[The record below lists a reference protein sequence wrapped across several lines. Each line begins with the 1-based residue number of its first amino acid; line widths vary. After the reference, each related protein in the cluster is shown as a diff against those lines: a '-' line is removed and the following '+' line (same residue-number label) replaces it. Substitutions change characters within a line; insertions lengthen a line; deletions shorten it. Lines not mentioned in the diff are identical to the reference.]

1 MRGEARER
9 RNRWL
14 VFGASLALLFSA
26 LALLLTNVLP
36 TRKRV
41 HDLEAANRRM
51 EVEIQSL
58 EVEKDRLE
66 LEAYGLEF
74 DAQSQIRAYRDS
86 FNTPLAGEKLYRFED
101 EERHDSLD

>member
-1 MRGEARER
+1 MQGEARER
-9 RNRWL
+9 RNRWV
-14 VFGASLALLFSA
+14 VFGASLALLAFA
-26 LALLLTNVLP
+26 LTLLLTNVLP

-58 EVEKDRLE
+58 SVEKDRLE
-66 LEAYGLEF
+66 LEAYGLEY

-101 EERHDSLD
+101 EEQDNSMD